1 MIDVRGNAVVTDFGI
16 AKLKGGKG
24 LTVHGAAIGTPQYMS
39 PEQCLSQEIG
49 PASDQYSLGIVAY
62 HMLSGQ
68 PPFAGAPLAV
78 MRSQVDDNPP
88 PLRMLRDEPCP
99 QEVRDALDRM
109 LAKDPESRFP
119 KVIEAVRVMR
129 GHPLGPDDPVRQEL
143 AQLVKRPDF
152 IPPTAVFTTPMSP
165 SPSVAPSAPPAP
177 PTPPPSAPA
186 PEGAPPSV
194 TSPPGAAEP
203 LSGRMGQAPPAPT
216 APVSPAAS
224 VMPPATPVPE
234 TMALA
239 GPPTLRISGVPR
251 AIKTGESVRLRAR
264 LIEPSGSEAIPSEV
278 VWTSSNPSVAV
289 VDSDGRVHALAVGT
303 ASIRGAAE
311 GLSVA
316 ADVTVQGLRRLRWPL
331 GAAASAG
338 VVVVATAIFLL
349 WPRPAP
355 KPMTVA
361 IQPASLTLGVGQ
373 EATFVIPGMPE
384 GESVVWSSSA
394 PAVATVDAVGRAYG
408 MATGTALI
416 VARVGSVA
424 DTATVTVESL
434 PRYVAAIRLSPS
446 DAEVLVGQEV
456 RLAAVALDSSG
467 VPVGGSAITWRS
479 ENEARATVSADGRVR
494 GLAPGSVRVLAAS
507 AGIEAA
513 AEISVVAPRRAEP
526 PRVRVATV
534 EIRPPEVALRTG
546 ETQTLVATPLDGRGT
561 RLSRPVTW
569 QSDDQSV
576 ARVSSAGLVTAV
588 GEGRTQVE
596 ANSEGRSAWATV
608 TVEPVPGGGAEE
620 VEPAGLDDP
629 LASAAASN
637 VVAGRLHTCIWSG
650 AGQTWCWGGNDA
662 GQVQPG
668 GAGSL
673 SRPTEVS
680 VTSAT
685 LVAAGGTHTCV
696 LSDGRAVCWGR
707 NSEGQLG
714 SADRN
719 ATSVAIQGVRFGALA
734 AGWEHTCGISSGG
747 DALCWG
753 KNDRAQLG
761 DGSTRGRS
769 QPTPVATRE
778 RFRALVAGAR
788 HTCGLRPDG
797 RALCWGDNWSGQVGT
812 SMIQSIGDPTPVGG
826 NDRYAVLTAG
836 GEHTCGLRTDGQL
849 RCWGGNGS
857 GQLGA
862 GSTRQRTSPVAV
874 QGGRRFAVV
883 TAGGAHTCALTQD
896 GQPFCWGRGREGQL
910 GSGERQDRH
919 VPTPVRTGQRFLA
932 IAAGDRHTCGLTDD
946 RQVLCWGQNSSGQ
959 LGTGGGELHVTPTAV
974 SDFR

>member
-1 MIDVRGNAVVTDFGI
+1 VEESLRAAIRGEFDIAGELGHGGMAAVYLAHDIALDKKVAIKVMAPTLMADPTMVERFMQEARLVARLEHPNIVTVHAAKKAGGLHFFVMKYVEGRELESVLQQSGALPLHVVQALLHEVGSALQYAHEHGVVHRDVKPSNIMIDVRGNAVVTDFGI

-569 QSDDQSV
+569 QRRT
-576 ARVSSAGLVTAV
+576 AR
-588 GEGRTQVE
+588 EG
-596 ANSEGRSAWATV
+596 
-608 TVEPVPGGGAEE
+608 VPG
-620 VEPAGLDDP
+620 
-629 LASAAASN
+629 
-637 VVAGRLHTCIWSG
+637 
-650 AGQTWCWGGNDA
+650 
-662 GQVQPG
+662 
-668 GAGSL
+668 
-673 SRPTEVS
+673 
-680 VTSAT
+680 
-685 LVAAGGTHTCV
+685 
-696 LSDGRAVCWGR
+696 
-707 NSEGQLG
+707 
-714 SADRN
+714 
-719 ATSVAIQGVRFGALA
+719 
-734 AGWEHTCGISSGG
+734 
-747 DALCWG
+747 
-753 KNDRAQLG
+753 
-761 DGSTRGRS
+761 
-769 QPTPVATRE
+769 
-778 RFRALVAGAR
+778 
-788 HTCGLRPDG
+788 
-797 RALCWGDNWSGQVGT
+797 
-812 SMIQSIGDPTPVGG
+812 
-826 NDRYAVLTAG
+826 
-836 GEHTCGLRTDGQL
+836 
-849 RCWGGNGS
+849 
-857 GQLGA
+857 
-862 GSTRQRTSPVAV
+862 
-874 QGGRRFAVV
+874 RR
-883 TAGGAHTCALTQD
+883 
-896 GQPFCWGRGREGQL
+896 
-910 GSGERQDRH
+910 
-919 VPTPVRTGQRFLA
+919 
-932 IAAGDRHTCGLTDD
+932 
-946 RQVLCWGQNSSGQ
+946 
-959 LGTGGGELHVTPTAV
+959 
-974 SDFR
+974 